1 MIKTVK
7 LASFEVR
14 RFKGP
19 LPIVGLLFLLLVPT
33 LYGALYLWSNWDP
46 YGKTDQVPVAVVN
59 LDDPVE
65 VDGQQVAAGNRLVTE
80 LQKDEIF
87 DWQFV
92 SEDEATDGLAAGTY
106 EMVVTIPPEFSADL
120 ASGAGQN
127 PTRAIVVLKRDDA
140 NGIGIALLTASAQSQ
155 LQAAIDRSAIGA
167 YFDSVFANLDTIRTD
182 IGTAATAAGQLAAG
196 ASTALSEATNLS
208 TGIAAAK
215 KGSAQ
220 VVAGLAD
227 DKAQSAQLV
236 TGASDAK
243 AGSASLLT
251 ALTALDTGAT
261 ELGPQA
267 QQVADGNQQL
277 ASTVAPVLN
286 AVSSALPA
294 LGQAGANIVSA
305 TDDVAS
311 FSSVLSQQSADATTA
326 LNQLKA
332 SNPGADYTAITAALT
347 AIDGSASGLAQA
359 SAQASQV
366 ALDVNDAA
374 QSVSSAGGGDLSG
387 AGAELTGLATQSAQ
401 VATGVQS
408 LSSGITTASSGAATL
423 DSGVSQ
429 LSTGSTALDSAIGQ
443 QQLVAQ
449 KLDDG
454 LGVQQKGAATLVDQ
468 LTEQDTRTKALST
481 QLAKA
486 AKRVPTLDPAERADA
501 AQVLSSPADVQEVV
515 DNPATY
521 YGRGLAPFLFGLAIW
536 AFGIT
541 AFTLLR
547 PVSARALAGR
557 ARSSR
562 IAVAGWLPVL
572 GIGAIGSLLLFGI
585 VWLGLGLDPVNAWG
599 SLGVVVLAAACFTA
613 IAHLLRTWLGSVG
626 SAILLILLFV
636 QLTSA
641 GGLYPVE
648 VLPAPFRAV
657 HDFIPLTYLVDA
669 LRITFTGGP
678 TDRLWRDVAVLGVL
692 TLIAV
697 GLVVYVVHRKRRF
710 TQRDLHPA
718 LAQ

>member
-401 VATGVQS
+401 VATGVQ
-408 LSSGITTASSGAATL
+408 
-423 DSGVSQ
+423 
-429 LSTGSTALDSAIGQ
+429 
-443 QQLVAQ
+443 
-449 KLDDG
+449 
-454 LGVQQKGAATLVDQ
+454 
-468 LTEQDTRTKALST
+468 
-481 QLAKA
+481 
-486 AKRVPTLDPAERADA
+486 P
-501 AQVLSSPADVQEVV
+501 
-515 DNPATY
+515 
-521 YGRGLAPFLFGLAIW
+521 
-536 AFGIT
+536 
-541 AFTLLR
+541 
-547 PVSARALAGR
+547 
-557 ARSSR
+557 
-562 IAVAGWLPVL
+562 
-572 GIGAIGSLLLFGI
+572 
-585 VWLGLGLDPVNAWG
+585 
-599 SLGVVVLAAACFTA
+599 
-613 IAHLLRTWLGSVG
+613 
-626 SAILLILLFV
+626 
-636 QLTSA
+636 
-641 GGLYPVE
+641 
-648 VLPAPFRAV
+648 
-657 HDFIPLTYLVDA
+657 
-669 LRITFTGGP
+669 
-678 TDRLWRDVAVLGVL
+678 
-692 TLIAV
+692 
-697 GLVVYVVHRKRRF
+697 
-710 TQRDLHPA
+710 
-718 LAQ
+718 

>member
-59 LDDPVE
+59 LDEPVE

-92 SEDEATDGLAAGTY
+92 SEDEASDGLAAGTY

-127 PTRAIVVLKRDDA
+127 PTRAIVVLQRDDA

-155 LQAAIDRSAIGA
+155 LEAAIDRSAIGA

-196 ASTALSEATNLS
+196 ATTALAEATDLS
-208 TGIAAAK
+208 TGITAAK
-215 KGSAQ
+215 EGSAQ

-251 ALTALDTGAT
+251 ALTALDTGAA

-267 QQVADGNQQL
+267 QEVADGNQQL

-294 LGQAGANIVSA
+294 LGQAGANIVAA

-311 FSSVLSQQSADATTA
+311 FSSVLSQQSSDANSA
-326 LNQLKA
+326 LAQLKA
-332 SNPGADYTAITAALT
+332 SNPGADYGPIETALT
-347 AIDGSASGLAQA
+347 GIQESASGLAQA

-429 LSTGSTALDSAIGQ
+429 LSTGATALDSAIGQ
-443 QQLVAQ
+443 LQLVAQ

-454 LGVQQKGAATLVDQ
+454 LGTQEKGAATLVDQ
-468 LTEQDTRTKALST
+468 LTQQDTGAKALST
-481 QLAKA
+481 QLADA
-486 AKRVPTLDPAERADA
+486 AKRVPTLDPAQRADA

-536 AFGIT
+536 GFGIT
-541 AFTLLR
+541 AFALLR

-572 GIGAIGSLLLFGI
+572 GIGAVGSLLLFGI

-599 SLGVVVLAAACFTA
+599 ALGVVVLAAACFTA
-613 IAHLLRTWLGSVG
+613 IAHLLRTWLGTVG
-626 SAILLILLFV
+626 SAILLVLLFV

-657 HDFIPLTYLVDA
+657 HNFIPLTYVVDA

-718 LAQ
+718 LG